1 VGHRQLLSPTVD
13 DFTKAYRSL
22 RDTCDGVVSIHLSG
36 KLSDTV
42 TNAATG
48 REAFGPV
55 GHGGPF
61 PIAVVDSQS
70 VSMGLGWM
78 VLAVARAAQAGLELS
93 KLANMA
99 VRLRGQTHVAF
110 ITDRMD
116 VLMKSGIV
124 PNLASQASALASMK
138 PLFHLEEGQISVY
151 ERTRTRAK
159 ARDSLYNF
167 VEDFPKIGEMAV
179 LNTGTPTDLDHL
191 LTRVGAIYPRER
203 VVVVQPGPA
212 VTSIIGPDAL
222 AVAVFEGEET

>member
-1 VGHRQLLSPTVD
+1 MPRIRVVTDSTCDIPESLLKQFDITVVPLKLQWGTDSYLDKVNLDTTEFIKRLEETGTLPTLLSPTVD
-13 DFTKAYRSL
+13 DFTRAYRSL

-110 ITDRMD
+110 ITDRLD
-116 VLMKSGIV
+116 VLMQSGIV
-124 PNLASQASALASMK
+124 PNLASQSSALASMK
-138 PLFHLEEGQISVY
+138 PLFHLE
-151 ERTRTRAK
+151 
-159 ARDSLYNF
+159 
-167 VEDFPKIGEMAV
+167 
-179 LNTGTPTDLDHL
+179 
-191 LTRVGAIYPRER
+191 
-203 VVVVQPGPA
+203 
-212 VTSIIGPDAL
+212 
-222 AVAVFEGEET
+222 